1 MEELIQIAFSSLNN
15 RLNKAESQVKIL
27 QKKLNKL
34 SILTKQQADII
45 KVLKSQIEQE
55 NEYKNLEN
63 SDMEEYK
70 FGE

>member
-15 RLNKAESQVKIL
+15 RLNKTESQVKIL